1 MKPQDIALAL
11 ADDLFVQCQTLS
23 PWTTNYVDFEESL
36 AVGSIAQEILAH
48 SGVLMDWAGL
58 DKDQKDRRIFARSA
72 SDWKVTELSFFSAD
86 SWPELICSAYFLTQA
101 SKITVNALMADSNEN
116 GRSLK
121 LVHSEQL
128 LHLSHWRRW
137 ITILLADA
145 DTELDVNSALRKV
158 LDRAGDI
165 FTSSTGV
172 IGDLKKSW
180 IVDVKADFK
189 QWGVSLDPVAVIEKS
204 RTTGGSNIEKM
215 VFDLGFVRTADGSP
229 EYSVY

>member
-1 MKPQDIALAL
+1 MNLKDIALAL

-58 DKDQKDRRIFARSA
+58 DKDQKDRRMFARRA

-86 SWPELICSAYFLTQA
+86 SWPELICGAYFLTQV

-116 GRSLK
+116 GKSLK
-121 LVHSEQL
+121 LVNSEQL

-137 ITILLADA
+137 ITVLLADA

-158 LDRAGDI
+158 FDRAGDI
-165 FTSSTGV
+165 FASSTGV

-189 QWGVSLDPVAVIEKS
+189 QWGVALDPAAVVEKS
-204 RTTGGSNIEKM
+204 RTTGGSNIEKL

>member
-1 MKPQDIALAL
+1 MKPEDIALAL

-48 SGVLMDWAGL
+48 SGVLMEWAEL
-58 DKDQKDRRIFARSA
+58 DKDQRDRRIFARSA
-72 SDWKVTELSFFSAD
+72 SDWKVAELSFLSAD

-101 SKITVNALMADSNEN
+101 SRINVNALMTDSSKN
-116 GRSLK
+116 GRSLR

-137 ITILLADA
+137 ITILLSDV
-145 DTELDVNSALRKV
+145 DTELDVNSALRSV
-158 LDRAGDI
+158 LDRVGDI
-165 FTSSTGV
+165 FPSSTGV
-172 IGDLKKSW
+172 IGDLKRSW
-180 IVDVKADFK
+180 IVDVKYDFK
-189 QWGVSLDPVAVIEKS
+189 QWGVSLDPAVVAEKS
-204 RTTGGSNIEKM
+204 RTAGGTNVEKM
-215 VFDLGFVRTADGSP
+215 VFELGIVRTADGSP

>member
-1 MKPQDIALAL
+1 MNFKDIALAL

-58 DKDQKDRRIFARSA
+58 DKDQKDRRMFARRA
-72 SDWKVTELSFFSAD
+72 SDWKVTQLSFFSAD
-86 SWPELICSAYFLTQA
+86 SWPELICGAYFLTQV

-116 GRSLK
+116 VKSLK
-121 LVHSEQL
+121 LVNSEQL

-137 ITILLADA
+137 ITVLLADA
-145 DTELDVNSALRKV
+145 DSESDVNSALRKV
-158 LDRAGDI
+158 FNRAGDI
-165 FTSSTGV
+165 FASSTGV

-180 IVDVKADFK
+180 IVDVKSDFK
-189 QWGVSLDPVAVIEKS
+189 QWGVALDPAAVVEKF
-204 RTTGGSNIEKM
+204 RTTGGSNIEKL